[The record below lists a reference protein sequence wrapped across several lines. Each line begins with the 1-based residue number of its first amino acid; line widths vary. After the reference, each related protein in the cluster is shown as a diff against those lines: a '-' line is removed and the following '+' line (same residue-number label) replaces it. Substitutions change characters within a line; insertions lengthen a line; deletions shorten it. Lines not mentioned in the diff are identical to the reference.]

1 MKQLFRKT
9 CGYST
14 VAKQSGS
21 LGKKQGERHP
31 PGLDAVETRL
41 NYLQYR
47 VHPTLG
53 LGRDVPLPA
62 VKIGQCMQCSKLVL
76 LDLTD

>member
-41 NYLQYR
+41 TYLQYR

-53 LGRDVPLPA
+53 LG
-62 VKIGQCMQCSKLVL
+62 
-76 LDLTD
+76 